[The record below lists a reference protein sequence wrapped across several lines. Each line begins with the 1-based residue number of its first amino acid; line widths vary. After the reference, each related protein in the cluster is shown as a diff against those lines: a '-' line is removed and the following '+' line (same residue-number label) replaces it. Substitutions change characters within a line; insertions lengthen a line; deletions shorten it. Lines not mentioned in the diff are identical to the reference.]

1 MKKTELDS
9 ALSALRAYLKVS
21 QEHRRLL
28 KRELCRNKYIEK
40 ALTTFMHDE
49 ETRSEYDTLF
59 ELIPPR
65 NMCTVISGAK
75 TSAELKESVD
85 YHIHGIELLSQV
97 DDSKIDYMA
106 RLFYNLAI
114 TFHESKSSAKIARS
128 PPLRRK
134 ASR

>member
-1 MKKTELDS
+1 
-9 ALSALRAYLKVS
+9 
-21 QEHRRLL
+21 
-28 KRELCRNKYIEK
+28 
-40 ALTTFMHDE
+40 MHDE

-106 RLFYNLAI
+106 RLFYDLAS
-114 TFHESKSSAKIARS
+114 TFHESGKSSAKIARS
-128 PPLRRK
+128 PPPRRK